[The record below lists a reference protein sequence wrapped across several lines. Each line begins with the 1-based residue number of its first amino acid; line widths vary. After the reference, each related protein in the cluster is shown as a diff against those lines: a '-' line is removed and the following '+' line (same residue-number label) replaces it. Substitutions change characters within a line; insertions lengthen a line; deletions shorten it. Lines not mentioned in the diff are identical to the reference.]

1 PDDAKV
7 VIIRMRLVS
16 FMDQSGL
23 YAMETAIKELQAKG
37 IMVLMTIIQPQ
48 PMYMLKTM
56 KLIPEVV
63 PEEHT
68 FVTFEDCTEFLRG
81 LKFEG

>member
-1 PDDAKV
+1 
-7 VIIRMRLVS
+7 
-16 FMDQSGL
+16 
-23 YAMETAIKELQAKG
+23 
-37 IMVLMTIIQPQ
+37 MTIIQPQ

-68 FVTFEDCTEFLRG
+68 FATFEDCTEFLKG
-81 LKFEG
+81 LKFEN